1 MNNLKQVIMKKN
13 KFIINNILRKSSRN
27 NNRNS
32 NFKKL
37 VLQKR
42 IVLKYSKK
50 FYRFIFRTQ
59 KNKFFKKFVC

>member
-13 KFIINNILRKSSRN
+13 KFIINNILRKSSKN
-27 NNRNS
+27 NNRNK
-32 NFKKL
+32 NFKKS

-50 FYRFIFRTQ
+50 LYRFIFRIP